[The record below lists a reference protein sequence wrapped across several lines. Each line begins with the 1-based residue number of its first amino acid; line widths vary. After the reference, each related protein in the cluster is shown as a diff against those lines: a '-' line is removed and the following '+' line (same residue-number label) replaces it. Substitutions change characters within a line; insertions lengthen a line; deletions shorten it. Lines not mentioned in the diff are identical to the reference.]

1 MIKLS
6 QIMLAIIITVIIG
19 CTPPSA
25 PPETPL
31 PPTITRS
38 GIPIRPSLKHI
49 PEARWWQKMH
59 DPTLNHLITQALAN
73 NNALKT
79 AEANIAEARAL
90 LTAARWS
97 WVPTLSA
104 SGNGFV
110 GGGWDSSFTPKGPLA
125 HSAAFAQTGNLNF
138 RGYYSGF
145 TPSYSLNILENIHK
159 NKSAE
164 ASLRMQQANFEN
176 TRLSIISQVTGTYFM
191 LLGQKE
197 QLILQQQLWH
207 DFKKLRQLEWR
218 RLRGGATDLSSVTT
232 WDEQIADNEANTTAI
247 KDSIAQ
253 LENALQVLLNRNPDR
268 ILTNTSIRQLHAQ
281 GMLPKQLPSA
291 VLKNR
296 PDIIMAEENLKISTA
311 NVGLAYAYF
320 FPTISLTGLLGG
332 ASVEL
337 SHLLTLSTNVWVAE
351 AMASLP
357 VLNGSQY
364 AQVQAAKAGY
374 KAAYYTYVHTLRTVF
389 ADVDNSLTHQQAMDT
404 AYHNTLTAYSA
415 AQKTYHLMDV
425 RYQTGM
431 VSDRERLNA
440 HISVDNAA
448 LNLNTAKMQQLDSL
462 VTLYQSLAGGT

>member
-1 MIKLS
+1 
-6 QIMLAIIITVIIG
+6 
-19 CTPPSA
+19 
-25 PPETPL
+25 
-31 PPTITRS
+31 
-38 GIPIRPSLKHI
+38 
-49 PEARWWQKMH
+49 
-59 DPTLNHLITQALAN
+59 
-73 NNALKT
+73 
-79 AEANIAEARAL
+79 
-90 LTAARWS
+90 
-97 WVPTLSA
+97 
-104 SGNGFV
+104 
-110 GGGWDSSFTPKGPLA
+110 
-125 HSAAFAQTGNLNF
+125 
-138 RGYYSGF
+138 
-145 TPSYSLNILENIHK
+145 
-159 NKSAE
+159 
-164 ASLRMQQANFEN
+164 
-176 TRLSIISQVTGTYFM
+176 
-191 LLGQKE
+191 
-197 QLILQQQLWH
+197 
-207 DFKKLRQLEWR
+207 
-218 RLRGGATDLSSVTT
+218 
-232 WDEQIADNEANTTAI
+232 
-247 KDSIAQ
+247 
-253 LENALQVLLNRNPDR
+253 
-268 ILTNTSIRQLHAQ
+268 
-281 GMLPKQLPSA
+281 
-291 VLKNR
+291 
-296 PDIIMAEENLKISTA
+296 MAEENLKISTA

-462 VTLYQSLAGGT
+462 VTLYQSLAGGA